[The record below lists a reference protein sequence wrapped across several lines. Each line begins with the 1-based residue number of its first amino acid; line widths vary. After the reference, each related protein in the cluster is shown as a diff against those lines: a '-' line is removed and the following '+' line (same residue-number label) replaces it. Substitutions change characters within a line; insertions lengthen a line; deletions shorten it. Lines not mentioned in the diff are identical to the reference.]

1 MYMEILFTQYL
12 ITVGWALTG
21 AVSMA
26 LSLSI
31 LLKIFTWITPVN
43 EWEELKN
50 GNYAVAIVL
59 ASVVLGSAL
68 VIGFTVMP

>member
-1 MYMEILFTQYL
+1 
-12 ITVGWALTG
+12 
-21 AVSMA
+21 MA

>member
-1 MYMEILFTQYL
+1 METLLIQYL

-21 AVSMA
+21 AISMA

-31 LLKIFTWITPVN
+31 LLKIFTWISPID
-43 EWEELKN
+43 EWEELRK

-59 ASVVLGSAL
+59 AAVVLGAAL